1 MMSDNTTNNYC
12 TAFISLDHLCMEQSE
27 KDKLIQEMN
36 ELSSDFSKNKERM
49 TEIAKILL
57 AEHY

>member
-1 MMSDNTTNNYC
+1 
-12 TAFISLDHLCMEQSE
+12 MEQSE

-36 ELSSDFSKNKERM
+36 ELSSDFPKNKERM

-57 AEHY
+57 AEHYWFTRKPKEESDLESNDTNG